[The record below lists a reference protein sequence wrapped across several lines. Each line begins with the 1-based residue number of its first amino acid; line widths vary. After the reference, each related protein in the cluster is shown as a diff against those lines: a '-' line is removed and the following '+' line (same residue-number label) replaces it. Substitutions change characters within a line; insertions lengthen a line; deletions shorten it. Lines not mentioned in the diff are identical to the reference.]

1 MPGSLVKL
9 SQVITL
15 AGRPG
20 EWTKRETGQR
30 VTHRSCA
37 LLPRLMWS
45 GPYCELYSHA
55 VCTWKLWNYFPLSWF
70 LYERIRFNLI
80 NPRVLKIERG
90 VHEKKLDSA
99 PFTVGPRKNA
109 TCLEVI
115 LLNKI
120 LRNHLLSENMQWNY
134 ASINVTLNYL
144 LHEIREFC
152 VLTSS
157 LALDNWEQKY
167 CQILGNKPNYSLRV
181 PPERLFST
189 RENVNYFKTVCFTQC
204 TLFFQKVCFLLP
216 ICLPC
221 AICGSYETK
230 ISAVLVRQRPAVIR
244 VAWLGYLVCL
254 RSHVLRAYCNFESKQ
269 ANSITLFGRHPNNKQ
284 LTFVTTVCFNGCQ
297 TSNVWRQNMACLAP
311 Y

>member
-1 MPGSLVKL
+1 MPGSLVKFF
-9 SQVITL
+9 QVITL

-45 GPYCELYSHA
+45 RPYCELYSHA

-70 LYERIRFNLI
+70 LYERIRLNLI

-99 PFTVGPRKNA
+99 PFTVGPWKNA

-120 LRNHLLSENMQWNY
+120 LRNHLLSENMQGNY

-144 LHEIREFC
+144 LHEIMEFC
-152 VLTSS
+152 VTSS

-181 PPERLFST
+181 PPGRLFST
-189 RENVNYFKTVCFTQC
+189 SMVKYSVKSLWDLNCYIWINAWTNDESTLSREGEEFSLKNLKTTRKIDNQINYLYIT
-204 TLFFQKVCFLLP
+204 
-216 ICLPC
+216 
-221 AICGSYETK
+221 
-230 ISAVLVRQRPAVIR
+230 
-244 VAWLGYLVCL
+244 
-254 RSHVLRAYCNFESKQ
+254 SHEN
-269 ANSITLFGRHPNNKQ
+269 
-284 LTFVTTVCFNGCQ
+284 
-297 TSNVWRQNMACLAP
+297 
-311 Y
+311 